1 MTEPNAAIAVLALAL
16 LLPQGATA
24 QIASKLEAGAL
35 VTSKDGELPAS
46 TMSRLSPDVRLTM
59 PYVAVTARGSAWL
72 DGQQWEVADGVLS
85 TTMTT
90 PTVHNV
96 RGEIVARASRAFDD
110 RSIEDDQLDAQGRV
124 YVLLRQRGGIWVGA
138 GAARPWRVA
147 VVSWM
152 DVTGGGAWT
161 RVGDATLSTTY
172 TNFLFTKVAP
182 SHDSTGTT
190 ATCGTRSD
198 LGMATV
204 VPRPS
209 FSTVPAA
216 STDCRRYSRFAD
228 LEGAMHWE
236 YAALELSA
244 HTGYRFGESYDVNP
258 DSRRWAAATATYWIT
273 SQVAAVIGGGR
284 LPASPMRGIPA
295 RNYASFGMV
304 FAYSPVSRGTVPV
317 VRTAMVRSFD
327 IHPIAPGMEK
337 ITVRVGGVESVEVM
351 GDFSDWQPVPMIRH
365 GRDLWDLTL
374 AMEPGVHRLNVRIDG
389 GPWLPPPSM
398 PTLRDAFSGEV
409 GMVVVPE
416 RQ

>member
-16 LLPQGATA
+16 LLPQGVPA
-24 QIASKLEAGAL
+24 QVASKVEAGAL

-59 PYVAVTARGSAWL
+59 PYVAVSARGSAWL
-72 DGQQWEVADGVLS
+72 DGEQWEVADGVVS
-85 TTMTT
+85 TTATT
-90 PTVHNV
+90 PTIANL
-96 RGEIVARASRAFDD
+96 RGELVARASRAFDD

-161 RVGDATLSTTY
+161 NLGGATLSTTY
-172 TNFLFTKVAP
+172 TNFLFTKVA
-182 SHDSTGTT
+182 STHDSAGAITS
-190 ATCGTRSD
+190 CGARSD
-198 LGMATV
+198 LAVGTV
-204 VPRPS
+204 VPRPT
-209 FSTVPAA
+209 FSAIPA

-228 LEGAMHWE
+228 LEGGMHWE
-236 YAALELSA
+236 YSALELSA
-244 HTGYRFGESYDVNP
+244 HTGYRFGESYDVAP

-284 LPASPMRGIPA
+284 LPASPMRGLPA

-327 IHPIAPGMEK
+327 IHAVAPGLEK
-337 ITVRVGGVESVEVM
+337 VTVRVGGVENVEVM
-351 GDFSDWQPVPMIRH
+351 GDFSDWQPVPMLRH
-365 GRDLWDLTL
+365 GRDLWDLAL
-374 AMEPGVHRLNVRIDG
+374 SLDPGVHRLYVRVDG
-389 GPWLPPPSM
+389 GPWLPPPGI
-398 PTLRDAFSGEV
+398 PTLRDAYGGEV
-409 GMVVVPE
+409 GMIVVPE
-416 RQ
+416 KQ